1 MVTPDARS
9 DANKTPLQNDFFP
22 SNPQPLPL
30 FNDQDVIQY
39 VLDRP
44 NIFVQLV
51 RQSRSLQVSSALRV
65 QQQQQLYSSQLQM
78 SYTNQQASFP
88 YQQQSSSTP
97 LQMHPPCHP
106 QFPTMPFP
114 SQPQT
119 FNHQQQR
126 SSYMMVNQP
135 TNVNICEQLPV
146 FPSNG
151 IQRPSQQ
158 QPIQVQE
165 INPSPTELNTINQV
179 KLIIR

>member
-97 LQMHPPCHP
+97 LQMHSPCHP

-158 QPIQVQE
+158 QPIQAQE
-165 INPSPTELNTINQV
+165 NNPSPTELNTINQV
-179 KLIIR
+179 KLII